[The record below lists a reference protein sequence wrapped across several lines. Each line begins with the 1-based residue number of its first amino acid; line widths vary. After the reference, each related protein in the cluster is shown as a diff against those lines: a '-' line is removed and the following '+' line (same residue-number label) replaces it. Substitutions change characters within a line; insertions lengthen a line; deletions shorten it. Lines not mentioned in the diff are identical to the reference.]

1 MFSLSKIMVAFFVA
15 FSVMMVFCLYVAIS
29 ANGINRHDYG
39 APQEVFGH
47 IIEVVTKYRRFDVT
61 KFYDGKNVCYIVR
74 ASGGGGGISCL
85 KNTEKGGSHDLLHL
99 R

>member
-39 APQEVFGH
+39 DPQEVFAH
-47 IIEVVTKYRRFDVT
+47 VVEVNTKYMSFDVF
-61 KFYDGKNVCYIVR
+61 KFYDGKNVCYIAR
-74 ASGGGGGISCL
+74 ASGGGGGLSCL
-85 KNTEKGGSHDLLHL
+85 KNTEEGRRK
-99 R
+99 